1 MAQPTPTRSQTKFRL
16 PIHVTHCASTEAIP
30 SATAT
35 LICAFEFDPVTAY
48 MLHHLPPEKSLDTLG
63 IASLAELV
71 TPGGLLGVLKKIAPS
86 GFQQRMKSH
95 TTATVPVKK
104 STFPN
109 GENFFYVQFIDA
121 NSQHRGKG
129 LAPALIKKL

>member
-1 MAQPTPTRSQTKFRL
+1 
-16 PIHVTHCASTEAIP
+16 
-30 SATAT
+30 
-35 LICAFEFDPVTAY
+35 

-86 GFQQRMKSH
+86 GFQQRMKSY
-95 TTATVPVKK
+95 TIATVPVKK

-109 GENFFYVQFIDA
+109 GENFFYVQLFIDA
-121 NSQHRGKG
+121 N
-129 LAPALIKKL
+129 